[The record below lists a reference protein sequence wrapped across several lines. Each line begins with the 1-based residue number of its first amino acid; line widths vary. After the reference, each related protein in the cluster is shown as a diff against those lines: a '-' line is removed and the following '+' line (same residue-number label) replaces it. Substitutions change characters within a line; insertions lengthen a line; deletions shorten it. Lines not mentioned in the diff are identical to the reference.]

1 MRNVMFAEEQS
12 DVQEFFLYLVEELAK
27 EVESFAP
34 SAEAVPIEDEDAWS
48 EIGSGGRKVIIH
60 EAIVKQNIVNS
71 LFETQL
77 RKESRSYSKRQL
89 VEQQSFLTLSL
100 PIVSSSVGA
109 RRECECRSSRWA
121 TRCRCS

>member
-1 MRNVMFAEEQS
+1 MFAEEQS

-89 VEQQSFLTLSL
+89 VEPAVL
-100 PIVSSSVGA
+100 PDA
-109 RRECECRSSRWA
+109 LAAHRLQLRRCAAGVRA
-121 TRCRCS
+121 

>member
-1 MRNVMFAEEQS
+1 MFAEDQS
-12 DVQEFFLYLVEELAK
+12 DVQEFFLYLVEEMAK
-27 EVESFAP
+27 EVDSFTSSTEAKP
-34 SAEAVPIEDEDAWS
+34 SDDEDVWS

-60 EAIVKQNIVNS
+60 EAIVKHNIVNS

-100 PIVSSSVGA
+100 PIASKSVGPLW
-109 RRECECRSSRWA
+109 ECECRSSP
-121 TRCRCS
+121 